1 MIAFDGGYFAFINK
15 LINGDMD
22 IWQRGTTFTVSASS
36 VYTADRWA
44 MYTDTL
50 RPGRGNITQ
59 SSDVPSNSE
68 FQTSLQFQV
77 TTVSNA
83 NNQPLTFRQIIE
95 GYNARDL
102 IGQTFNISFWVKSSK
117 TGTYSVCLGNAGN
130 GMVSDRSYVTEYT
143 INTNNWEKK
152 TIVVPGG
159 LITAGTWN
167 WTNGRG
173 LEVIFGM
180 AGAGTSTPLNTWVTG
195 NIETSP
201 NQVNLL
207 DVVGNTFNITG
218 VQLERGVAATP
229 FEHRPIGTE
238 LALCHRYYNRES
250 WINPDIYPY
259 LCVNGYMYGTTQW
272 EGMYFFP
279 VEMRTPPLFSYSN
292 LNHFKIRYNPSI
304 VLTNFSIY
312 RPTTKNVLLVTAN
325 AAIGS
330 PGISTG
336 LQTSQNA
343 TGINAWFAFDSEL

>member
-1 MIAFDGGYFAFINK
+1 MIAFDGGHFAFRNK

-22 IWQRGTTFTVSASS
+22 IWQRGTTFTVSTSS
-36 VYTADRWA
+36 AYTADRWA
-44 MYTDTL
+44 VYTDIL
-50 RPGRGNITQ
+50 RPGRGNVTQ

-102 IGQTFNISFWVKSSK
+102 IAQTFNISFWVKSSK

-130 GMVSDRSYVTEYT
+130 GVVSDRSYVTEYT

-180 AGAGTSTPLNTWVTG
+180 AGAGASTPLNAWVTG
-195 NIETSP
+195 DIETSP

-207 DVVGNTFNITG
+207 DVVGNAFNITG

-229 FEHRPIGTE
+229 FEHRPFGTE
-238 LALCHRYYNRES
+238 LALCQRYYE
-250 WINPDIYPY
+250 
-259 LCVNGYMYGTTQW
+259 
-272 EGMYFFP
+272 
-279 VEMRTPPLFSYSN
+279 
-292 LNHFKIRYNPSI
+292 
-304 VLTNFSIY
+304 
-312 RPTTKNVLLVTAN
+312 VTAVRTGAYQAAGQHLRTTFYFQPKRLQPSFTLTVTETSN
-325 AAIGS
+325 AGS
-330 PGISTG
+330 PIVDSAFFNSARYLHTALTAANSYTTSTIIIE
-336 LQTSQNA
+336 A
-343 TGINAWFAFDSEL
+343 EL

>member
-1 MIAFDGGYFAFINK
+1 MSTTVSNNMIAFDGGHFAFRNK

-22 IWQRGTTFTVSASS
+22 IWQRGTTFTVSTSS
-36 VYTADRWA
+36 AYTADRWA
-44 MYTDTL
+44 VYTDIL
-50 RPGRGNITQ
+50 RPGRGNVTQ

-130 GMVSDRSYVTEYT
+130 GTVSDRSYVTQYT
-143 INTNNWEKK
+143 INSNNWEKK

-159 LITAGTWN
+159 LITTGTWN

-180 AGAGTSTPLNTWVTG
+180 AGAGASTPLNTWVTG
-195 NIETSP
+195 DIETSP

-218 VQLERGVAATP
+218 VQLERGVASTP

-238 LALCHRYYNRES
+238 WSLCGRYFQLGGHWIDANQPNADLAWRFIFHFR
-250 WINPDIYPY
+250 DIKRTTTPIITRTAGALASTIAPGFTLGTNDQWAILSVQISPVGTEYG
-259 LCVNGYMYGTTQW
+259 VNFT
-272 EGMYFFP
+272 
-279 VEMRTPPLFSYSN
+279 VD
-292 LNHFKIRYNPSI
+292 
-304 VLTNFSIY
+304 
-312 RPTTKNVLLVTAN
+312 A
-325 AAIGS
+325 
-330 PGISTG
+330 
-336 LQTSQNA
+336 
-343 TGINAWFAFDSEL
+343 EL

>member
-1 MIAFDGGYFAFINK
+1 MSTTVSNNMIAFDGGHFAFRNK

-36 VYTADRWA
+36 VYTADRWV

-83 NNQPLTFRQIIE
+83 NNQPLSFRQIIE

-130 GMVSDRSYVTEYT
+130 GTVSDRSYVTEYT
-143 INTNNWEKK
+143 IDTNNWEKK

-159 LITAGTWN
+159 LITAGNWN
-167 WTNGRG
+167 WTDGRG

-180 AGAGTSTPLNTWVTG
+180 AGQGTSTPLNTWVTG
-195 NIETSP
+195 DIETAP

-207 DVVGNTFNITG
+207 DVVGNSFNITG
-218 VQLERGVAATP
+218 VQLERGVASTP

-238 LALCHRYYNRES
+238 WSLCGRYYEFGFDYNSRIATNALTYEKY
-250 WINPDIYPY
+250 ID
-259 LCVNGYMYGTTQW
+259 
-272 EGMYFFP
+272 
-279 VEMRTPPLFSYSN
+279 
-292 LNHFKIRYNPSI
+292 FKIIKRAKPVMTPAPGST
-304 VLTNFSIY
+304 VLINTGGSSGVS
-312 RPTTKNVLLVTAN
+312 PTLGPINSNVVGWWFQFASTSTSFIDCAPYAYW
-325 AAIGS
+325 AAD
-330 PGISTG
+330 
-336 LQTSQNA
+336 A
-343 TGINAWFAFDSEL
+343 EL